1 MEDITTR
8 AIIIGVSVLIA
19 VATISSVM
27 TYYSTAQDMV
37 RRIGSGTDI
46 AGLYDKGIENILLK
60 NKATG
65 IEVKNLYNYFTEEKN
80 AEISFGVNLRRMGV
94 NDEEFR
100 DLVPTEY
107 YKVEYLLTESGLKI
121 EIKNLN
127 LEVCCGG

>member
-27 TYYSTAQDMV
+27 AYYSTAQDMV

-46 AGLYDKGIENILLK
+46 AGLYDKGIEEILSK

-65 IEVKNLYNYFTEEKN
+65 IEVKNLYNYFTEENK
-80 AEISFGVNLRRMGV
+80 ATFSFDSNLKKMSEE
-94 NDEEFR
+94 DEEIVR

-107 YKVEYLLTESGLKI
+107 YEVKYELTESGL
-121 EIKNLN
+121 EIKIKNFLN
-127 LEVCCGG
+127 